1 MARKR
6 PLRESKKELNYLRNN
21 LPKGNA
27 AQLMAINHVD
37 GPAMVLAGPGSGKT
51 FVIVERL
58 RCLIE
63 EHNVEPSSILV
74 ITFTKAAAFEMQHR
88 FMKITD
94 SSYPDVNF
102 GTFHSCFYQII
113 RWANPK
119 RKIDIATES
128 FKYRLVSDILHSL
141 SVTDSKIKA
150 ELDLG
155 DDIVKDVISEISR
168 IKNSGLSPD
177 DCDRSFAFYSS
188 FHLMIKKYSAL
199 MDEFNKI
206 DFDDMILMCRDYL
219 LKDEL
224 LLKRC
229 REKYRFFLVDEYQDI
244 NKMQFEVLSM
254 LCGDSNNLFVVGD
267 DDQSI
272 YGFRGSDPGLMLG
285 FKEFFESRKFVPKII
300 NLNINYRCGKKI
312 LDSSKLVIE
321 QNTER
326 FKKEIHADKESIEGK
341 VLPLIYSTKEKEC
354 EAIKA
359 FLLANMDEL
368 SEIAIICR
376 TNAQCGQYAAF
387 LKKNGIKTN
396 LDDRKTAFY
405 ECEGVRVLLNYLSFA
420 YLGQR
425 REDYLKIINKPLRFI
440 TRETATKETVS
451 EGDVL
456 KFYAGNPKMQRT
468 ALMFFKQINMI
479 SHLRPGLAVRYLRKD
494 IGIDKLYQ
502 KDMDKLDEL
511 EKIAREYGDVKKLL
525 KELNALIDE
534 SFDNKKKNSKKSERA
549 VNIITMHGS
558 KGLEYKAVWIPSI
571 NEGIIPS
578 RSALNKKQIEEE
590 RRMLYVAMTRAKQA
604 LIMSYLAGSKENPML
619 PSRFLRPIRSLWE
632 ENYSSSPSK
641 PSSGSSTSSSN
652 STSSR

>member
-1 MARKR
+1 M
-6 PLRESKKELNYLRNN
+6 RNN

-63 EHNVEPSSILV
+63 EHNIEPSSILV
-74 ITFTKAAAFEMQHR
+74 ITFTKAAALEMQHR
-88 FMKITD
+88 FLKITD

-113 RWANPK
+113 RWANSK
-119 RKIDIATES
+119 RKIDIASES
-128 FKYRLVSDILHSL
+128 FKYKLISDILHNL
-141 SVTDSKIKA
+141 SVADNRIKA
-150 ELDLG
+150 ELELG

-168 IKNSGLSPD
+168 IKNSGLSAS
-177 DCDRSFAFYSS
+177 DCDRSYVFHSS
-188 FHLMIKKYSAL
+188 FHLIMEKYSDL

-206 DFDDMILMCRDYL
+206 DFDDMILMCRDIL
-219 LKDEL
+219 TNNEM

-229 REKYRFFLVDEYQDI
+229 RDKYRYFLVDEYQDI

-254 LCGDSNNLFVVGD
+254 LCGHRNNLFVVGD

-285 FKEFFESRKFVPKII
+285 FKEFFEAKGLVPRII
-300 NLNINYRCGKKI
+300 NLNINYRCGKRI
-312 LDSSKLVIE
+312 LDASKLVIE

-326 FKKEIHADKESIEGK
+326 FKKELLADKKSEDGR
-341 VLPLIYSTKEKEC
+341 VLSLVYSSKEKER
-354 EAIKA
+354 EAIKK
-359 FLLANMDEL
+359 FLLANAADI

-387 LKKNGIKTN
+387 FKNNGIKTT
-396 LDDRKTAFY
+396 LDDEKILFY

-420 YLGQR
+420 YLGHR

-440 TRETATKETVS
+440 TRETATKEIVT
-451 EGDVL
+451 EADVL
-456 KFYAGNPKMQRT
+456 RFYAGNFKMQKT
-468 ALMFFKQINMI
+468 ASMFFRQINMI
-479 SHLRPGLAVRYLRKD
+479 SHLRPGLCVRFLRKD

-502 KDMDKLDEL
+502 KDMAKLDEL
-511 EKIAREYGDVKKLL
+511 EKMAREYGDVKKFL
-525 KELNALIDE
+525 KDINAMIDE
-534 SFDNKKKNSKKSERA
+534 SFDNKKKTNKKSEKA

-578 RSALNKKQIEEE
+578 RSALTKLQIEEE

-604 LIMSYLAGSKENPML
+604 LIMSYLAGTKENPML

-632 ENYSSSPSK
+632 DHSSPSK

>member
-1 MARKR
+1 M
-6 PLRESKKELNYLRNN
+6 RNN

-63 EHNVEPSSILV
+63 EHKIEPSSILV
-74 ITFTKAAAFEMQHR
+74 ITFTKAAALEMQYR
-88 FMKITD
+88 FLKITD
-94 SSYPDVNF
+94 CSYPEVNF

-113 RWANPK
+113 RWANSK
-119 RKIDIATES
+119 RKIDIASEN
-128 FKYRLVSDILHSL
+128 FKYKLISDILHSL
-141 SVTDSKIKA
+141 SVSDNRIKA
-150 ELDLG
+150 ELELG
-155 DDIVKDVISEISR
+155 DDIVRDVISEISR
-168 IKNSGLSPD
+168 IKNSGLSAA
-177 DCDRSFAFYSS
+177 DCDKSFAFSSS
-188 FHLMIKKYSAL
+188 FHLIIKKYSAL
-199 MDEFNKI
+199 MNEFNKI
-206 DFDDMILMCRDYL
+206 DFDDMILMCRDSL
-219 LKDEL
+219 LNDGEL
-224 LLKRC
+224 LRKC

-244 NKMQFEVLSM
+244 NKMQFDVLSL
-254 LCGDSNNLFVVGD
+254 LCGDENNLFVVGD

-285 FKEFFESRKFVPKII
+285 FNDFYAAKNIQPKII
-300 NLNINYRCGKKI
+300 NLNINYRCGKRI
-312 LDSSKLVIE
+312 LDCSKLVIE

-326 FKKEIHADKESIEGK
+326 FKKEIHADKKSIDGK
-341 VLPLIYSTKEKEC
+341 ILPLIYSSKEKEC
-354 EAIKA
+354 EALKR
-359 FLLANMDEL
+359 FLLANMDDL

-396 LDDRKTAFY
+396 LDDRKMAFY
-405 ECEGVRVLLNYLSFA
+405 ECEGVRILLSYLSFA
-420 YLGQR
+420 YLGHK

-456 KFYAGNPKMQRT
+456 RFYTGNLKMQRT
-468 ALMFFKQINMI
+468 ASMFFKQINMI

-511 EKIAREYGDVKKLL
+511 EKVAREYVDVKKLL
-525 KELNALIDE
+525 KDLNALIDE
-534 SFDNKKKNSKKSERA
+534 SFENKKKTSKKCERT

-578 RSALNKKQIEEE
+578 RSALTKKQIEEE

-604 LIMSYLAGSKENPML
+604 LIMSYLAGTKENPML
-619 PSRFLRPIRSLWE
+619 PSRFLRPIKSLWE
-632 ENYSSSPSK
+632 ENYSSPSK